1 MLTTARKLAPVFN
14 VLGKMVML
22 LAVTML
28 FPLLVS
34 DLTADAAAAAFHWAM
49 AITFLCGLA
58 MTLATMGVRRE
69 LTPRDGYLLASLT
82 WIVLTAFA
90 ALPLL
95 FQLPDLSVTD
105 AYFEAMSG
113 LSTTGATVLTGIDD
127 LPHSINLW
135 RHQLNWMGGMG
146 IIVLAVAIFPLLG
159 VGGRQL
165 FKAETPGPMKE
176 SKLTPRITETAK
188 NLYLVYLL
196 ITIACV
202 VSLMAVGL
210 DWYEATCHAFAA
222 MGLGGF
228 STHDAS
234 VGYFDSP
241 AVEAVLI
248 VFMLVAGMNFTT
260 HFLAFRQRSLR
271 CYLGDVEAK
280 AFLALVL
287 GSCLVASAYIWA
299 TEVYPSFW
307 TALRHVSFNLVSIA
321 TDCGFAST
329 DYNQWPIVVPLWML
343 FLSCVAVSSGS
354 TGGGIKMMRTLV
366 TFRQALREMSKQ
378 IHPAMVQSVRLGPH
392 VIENRVVFAIQS
404 FVLLYLTT
412 IVGLTFLLLASG
424 LDPVSALTAII
435 ATINNAGPGLN
446 VVGPASNYQS
456 LTDFQTWVCT
466 LSMLAGRLE
475 LFTLFVLFTPRF
487 WAK

>member
-1 MLTTARKLAPVFN
+1 MYKLAPVIN
-14 VLGKMVML
+14 VLGKVVML
-22 LAVTML
+22 LAITML
-28 FPLLVS
+28 LPLLVS
-34 DLTADAAAAAFHWAM
+34 DVTDDGASAAFHWGM
-49 AITFLCGLA
+49 GITFLSGLA
-58 MTLATMGVRRE
+58 MTLATVGSRRE

-82 WIVLTAFA
+82 WIVLTGFST
-90 ALPLL
+90 LPLL
-95 FQLPDLSVTD
+95 LQLPDLSFTD

-113 LSTTGATVLTGIDD
+113 LSTTGATVLVGIDD

-159 VGGRQL
+159 VGGMQL

-188 NLYLVYLL
+188 NLYLVYLA
-196 ITIACV
+196 ITVACILA
-202 VSLMAVGL
+202 LMAAGL
-210 DWYEATCHAFAA
+210 DWFEATCHAFAA

-234 VGYFDSP
+234 VGFFDSP
-241 AVEAVLI
+241 AVEGVLI
-248 VFMLVAGMNFTT
+248 VFMLIAGMNFTT
-260 HFLAFRQRSLR
+260 HFLAFRSRSLR
-271 CYLGDVEAK
+271 CYLNDVEAK
-280 AFLALVL
+280 AFLTLVL
-287 GSCLVASAYIWA
+287 GSCLVASVYIWLA
-299 TEVYPSFW
+299 DVYPSFW
-307 TALRHVSFNLVSIA
+307 TALRHVGFNLVSIA
-321 TDCGFAST
+321 TDCGFVSV

-354 TGGGIKMMRTLV
+354 TGGGIKMVRTLV

-378 IHPAMVQSVRLGPH
+378 IHPAMVQPVRLGPH
-392 VIENRVVFAIQS
+392 VIENRIVFAIQS
-404 FVLLYLTT
+404 FVLVYVTTVVALTL
-412 IVGLTFLLLASG
+412 VLVASG
-424 LDPVSALTAII
+424 LDPVSAISAII

-446 VVGPASNYQS
+446 VVGPAGNFSP
-456 LTDFQTWVCT
+456 LTDFQTWVCSF
-466 LSMLAGRLE
+466 SMLAGRLE